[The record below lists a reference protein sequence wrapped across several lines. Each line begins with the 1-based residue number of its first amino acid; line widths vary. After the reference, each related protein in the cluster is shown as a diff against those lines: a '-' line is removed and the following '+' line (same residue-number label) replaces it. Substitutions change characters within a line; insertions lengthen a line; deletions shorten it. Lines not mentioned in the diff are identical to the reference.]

1 MKNTKVSKVMLSIVL
16 TVVFFFGCE
25 SLAFTDSPQETQV
38 EKKETQID
46 LPSSAL
52 NPIFINK
59 QEQLED
65 FEEKLAEI
73 EESKRVELEKARLAE
88 EARLAH
94 LAKIEAERKAKE
106 VAEQKRQ
113 AELAQKKQQES
124 KGIAFNGSYYTA
136 KCKGCS
142 GITATGVDVRKTIYY
157 KGMRIIAVDPSVIP
171 LYSIVQ
177 VTTPYETFK
186 AIALDKGGAIK
197 GHKVDILVGSK
208 ELAYEL
214 GRHTVYVKVIRHGK
228 GE

>member
-1 MKNTKVSKVMLSIVL
+1 MRNTKVSKVMLTVIL
-16 TVVFFFGCE
+16 TVVFFFGCYTLVFNSE
-25 SLAFTDSPQETQV
+25 PQETLL

-52 NPIFINK
+52 NPIFISK

-73 EESKRVELEKARLAE
+73 DEAEKVELAKAKLAE

-94 LAKIEAERKAKE
+94 LVKLEAERKAKE
-106 VAEQKRQ
+106 LAEQKRQ
-113 AELAQKKQQES
+113 AELAKKKQQES
-124 KGIAFNGSYYTA
+124 KGVAFNGSYYTA

-157 KGMRIIAVDPSVIP
+157 NGMRIIAVDPSVIP

-177 VTTPYETFK
+177 VTTPHESFK

-197 GHKVDILVGSK
+197 GHKVDILVAETSTAIK
-208 ELAYEL
+208 L
-214 GRHTVYVKVIRHGK
+214 GRHTVHIKVLSSGK
-228 GE
+228 

>member
-1 MKNTKVSKVMLSIVL
+1 MRNTKVSKVMLTIVL
-16 TVVFFFGCE
+16 TVVFFLGCE
-25 SLAFTDSPQETQV
+25 ALAFTEKSQETLL

-52 NPIFINK
+52 NPIFISK

-65 FEEKLAEI
+65 FEEALNEL
-73 EESKRVELEKARLAE
+73 EETKKVELAKAKLAE

-94 LAKIEAERKAKE
+94 LAKLEAERKAKE

-113 AELAQKKQQES
+113 AELAKKKQQES
-124 KGIAFNGSYYTA
+124 KGTAFNGSYYTA

-157 KGMRIIAVDPSVIP
+157 NGMRVIAVDPSIIP
-171 LYSIVQ
+171 LFSIVQ
-177 VTTPYETFK
+177 VTTPHETFK

-197 GHKVDILVGSK
+197 GHKVDILVADTNTAVK
-208 ELAYEL
+208 L
-214 GRHTVYVKVIRHGK
+214 GRHTVHIKVLSSGK
-228 GE
+228 

>member
-1 MKNTKVSKVMLSIVL
+1 MRNTKVSKVMLSIVL

-25 SLAFTDSPQETQV
+25 ALAFTEKPQETQE

-52 NPIFINK
+52 NPIFISK

-73 EESKRVELEKARLAE
+73 EEAKKVELAKAKEAE

-94 LAKIEAERKAKE
+94 LAKVEAERKAKE

-113 AELAQKKQQES
+113 AELAKKKQQES
-124 KGIAFNGSYYTA
+124 KGVAFNGSYYTA

-142 GITATGVDVRKTIYY
+142 GITATGIDVRKTIYY
-157 KGMRIIAVDPSVIP
+157 KGMRIIAVDPSIIP
-171 LYSIVQ
+171 LFSIVE
-177 VTTPYETFK
+177 VTTPTENFR
-186 AIALDKGGAIK
+186 AVALDKGGAIK

-214 GRHTVYVKVIRHGK
+214 GRHTVYVKVISH
-228 GE
+228 